1 MPFYIIIL
9 KRVLFWGKF
18 HFGCSFLLIPHLNF
32 ISLTTKDELN
42 LYIENDK
49 MLESHKKRL
58 SQDELIKPQEKMKH
72 TFLTAVNKFQLR
84 QKPLLQSILLT
95 RRLSPSDGKV
105 SPFWFISSRL
115 PVSANNL
122 PVFEIFSDAPHQNSP
137 SQIFLNTPTCFLF
150 CDCLFEKFPLKEVFY
165 LTQNTVEYRK

>member
-18 HFGCSFLLIPHLNF
+18 HFGCSFLLIPQLNF

-58 SQDELIKPQEKMKH
+58 S
-72 TFLTAVNKFQLR
+72 
-84 QKPLLQSILLT
+84 
-95 RRLSPSDGKV
+95 
-105 SPFWFISSRL
+105 
-115 PVSANNL
+115 
-122 PVFEIFSDAPHQNSP
+122 
-137 SQIFLNTPTCFLF
+137 
-150 CDCLFEKFPLKEVFY
+150 
-165 LTQNTVEYRK
+165 